1 MNMVIP
7 QIKRVKLKS
16 NVTGSRDVKDNYLLS
31 LSLDGRAD
39 YLLTGDLDLL
49 VLRKTGSTPIM
60 TLADFLKTRP
70 I

>member
-1 MNMVIP
+1 MVIP

-49 VLRKTGSTPIM
+49 VLRKTGSTQIM
-60 TLADFLKTRP
+60 TLADFLKTHP